1 MKIEAAGI
9 TDRGSVR
16 ENNEDAFLCA
26 PDIGLFLVA
35 DGMGGLADGEYASAL
50 AIETVAAEVR
60 RARESEDAA
69 PDFWERRI
77 ALAVSMANAAIREKT
92 GAHGGQGLAGSTL
105 AGLVSHGDSFVLANV
120 GDSRAYLVRDGRIKQ
135 LSEDHSL
142 VMAKVRQGLITREEA
157 AVSPERNAIY
167 RALGMEAQVETDVS
181 RHLTRQADVFL
192 LCTDGLS
199 GVLGDDALL
208 GIVREGAGKPLDAI
222 CRELLD
228 RTLARHAR
236 DNVTAVLI
244 RRTA

>member
-1 MKIEAAGI
+1 VKIEAAGI

-16 ENNEDAFLCA
+16 ENNEDAFLCDA
-26 PDIGLFLVA
+26 DLGLFLVA

-50 AIETVAAEVR
+50 AVEAVAAEVR
-60 RARESEDAA
+60 RARSSEDAA
-69 PDFWERRI
+69 PDFWERRF
-77 ALAVSMANAAIREKT
+77 AQAVSAANAAIREKT
-92 GAHGGQGLAGSTL
+92 GARGGQGLAGSTL

-120 GDSRAYLVRDGRIKQ
+120 GDSRAYLVRDGRITQ

-167 RALGMEAQVETDVS
+167 RALGMEDRVETDVS
-181 RHLTRQADVFL
+181 RHETRPGDVFL

-208 GIVREGAGKPLDAI
+208 RIVREGGGKPLAAL

-228 RTLARHAR
+228 RALALTAR
-236 DNVTAVLI
+236 DNVTVALI
-244 RRTA
+244 RRAA